1 MKGLVYQEFLRSRK
15 ALIFGIIGAIA
26 VASLFIL
33 TALSFRFG
41 NLALLPK
48 VAYEGF
54 FNIISTVSLPL
65 LAFISGITVQS
76 ASSADSEANLLQRM
90 FRKSTPITPF
100 KYAAAKFILMSCYL
114 VLGLAL
120 AFGLSTA
127 FCAALE
133 TPFTVENCATM
144 FACVEIILLFSV
156 LMTIFQVFMHAS
168 RDKVGLI
175 LLLVFLAPIMIVGLI
190 MTLNNIELNLSFDD
204 ILRFFTTIFPFSPL
218 IIAVILGGGLFLTTA
233 AYKRREK

>member
-15 ALIFGIIGAIA
+15 ALIFGVIFAAA
-26 VASLFIL
+26 VAALFIL

-54 FNIISTVSLPL
+54 FNIISTVALPL
-65 LAFISGITVQS
+65 LALVSGITIQS
-76 ASSADSEANLLQRM
+76 ASPADSEANLLQRM

-100 KYAAAKFILMSCYL
+100 KYAAAKFILMSGYL
-114 VLGLAL
+114 ALGLAL
-120 AFGLSTA
+120 AYALSIA

-133 TPFTVENCATM
+133 IPFAKENIATM
-144 FACVEIILLFSV
+144 FACIELDLLFSM
-156 LMTIFQVFMHAS
+156 LMTVIQASIHAS
-168 RDKVGLI
+168 RDKAGLILILIFIAPIAVVGLI
-175 LLLVFLAPIMIVGLI
+175 T
-190 MTLNNIELNLSFDD
+190 TLNDIELNLPPDFIQQLSMT
-204 ILRFFTTIFPFSPL
+204 LFPFSPL

>member
-15 ALIFGIIGAIA
+15 ALIFGTIGAIA

-54 FNIISTVSLPL
+54 YNIISTVALPL
-65 LAFISGITVQS
+65 VAFISGITVQS
-76 ASSADSEANLLQRM
+76 ASSTDSEANLLQRM

-100 KYAAAKFILMSCYL
+100 RYAAAKFILMSGYL

-120 AFGLSTA
+120 AYGLSTA

-133 TPFTVENCATM
+133 IPFAKENIATM

-156 LMTIFQVFMHAS
+156 MMTVLQAFLHAS
-168 RDKVGLI
+168 RDKAGLI
-175 LLLVFLAPIMIVGLI
+175 IILVFIAPIMVVGLI

-204 ILRFFTTIFPFSPL
+204 ILRFCTTIFPFSPL
-218 IIAVILGGGLFLTTA
+218 IIVGIIASGILLTTA
-233 AYKRREK
+233 AFKRREK

>member
-15 ALIFGIIGAIA
+15 ALIFGTIGAVA
-26 VASLFIL
+26 VAGLFIL

-65 LAFISGITVQS
+65 IAFISGITVQS

-100 KYAAAKFILMSCYL
+100 RYAAAKFILMSCYL

-120 AFGLSTA
+120 AYGLSTA

-133 TPFTVENCATM
+133 IPFAVENCATM

-156 LMTIFQVFMHAS
+156 LMTVLQVFLHAS
-168 RDKVGLI
+168 RDKAGLH
-175 LLLVFLAPIMIVGLI
+175 LLIIFGVPFAVVGLI
-190 MTLNNIELNLSFDD
+190 MTLNNVELNLSFDD
-204 ILRFFTTIFPFSPL
+204 ILRFCTTIFPFSPL
-218 IIAVILGGGLFLTTA
+218 IIAGIIAAGLFLTTA

>member
-15 ALIFGIIGAIA
+15 ALIFGTIGAIA

-54 FNIISTVSLPL
+54 FNIISTVALPL
-65 LAFISGITVQS
+65 VAFISGITVQS
-76 ASSADSEANLLQRM
+76 ASSADSESNLLQRM

-100 KYAAAKFILMSCYL
+100 KYAAAKFILMSGYL

-133 TPFTVENCATM
+133 IPFATENIATM

-156 LMTIFQVFMHAS
+156 MMTVLQTFLHAS

-175 LLLVFLAPIMIVGLI
+175 LILIFIAPIMVVGLI

-204 ILRFFTTIFPFSPL
+204 ILRFCTTIFPFSPL
-218 IIAVILGGGLFLTTA
+218 IIAVILGVGLFLTTA
-233 AYKRREK
+233 AFKRREK

>member
-15 ALIFGIIGAIA
+15 ALIFGTIGAVA
-26 VASLFIL
+26 VAGLFIL
-33 TALSFRFG
+33 TGLSFRFG

-54 FNIISTVSLPL
+54 FNIISTVALPL

-120 AFGLSTA
+120 AYVLSTA

-133 TPFTVENCATM
+133 IPFTTENIATM

-156 LMTIFQVFMHAS
+156 LMTVLQAFLHAS

-204 ILRFFTTIFPFSPL
+204 ILQFFTTIFPFTPL

>member
-15 ALIFGIIGAIA
+15 ALIFGAIGAIA
-26 VASLFIL
+26 VAGLFRL

-65 LAFISGITVQS
+65 IAFISGITVQS

-100 KYAAAKFILMSCYL
+100 RYAAAKFILMSCYL

-120 AFGLSTA
+120 AYGLSTA

-133 TPFTVENCATM
+133 IPFAVENCATM

-156 LMTIFQVFMHAS
+156 LMTIFQTFMHAS
-168 RDKVGLI
+168 RDKAGLH
-175 LLLVFLAPIMIVGLI
+175 LLIIFVFPFAVVGLI
-190 MTLNNIELNLSFDD
+190 MTLNNVELNLSFDD
-204 ILRFFTTIFPFSPL
+204 ILRFCTTIFPFSPL
-218 IIAVILGGGLFLTTA
+218 IIAGIIAAGLFLTTA